1 MIAPVLGTVALGVS
15 PVKAQA
21 GSTTGAV
28 ACLVPDSIGSQLAR
42 IARRVGGNA
51 GVSAMHLETGA
62 RVSFNGD
69 RPFPMASVSKLPMA
83 MEFLRRVDA
92 GQIDLDERLVVPTT
106 DFRPGNSP
114 LASWSGGRAVRV
126 KVDSLFWLMIGRSD
140 NTATDVLLRMAGGP
154 EAADRAVRDLG
165 VEGVRVDRSE
175 ARTFADLVGIPE
187 SVPESELYRYSYFRK
202 RDALPQAYRDAAR
215 ERYGQDP
222 RDTATPDGMASLLAH
237 IYFGAGLSEPSR
249 ARLLDVMTRTRTG
262 PRRLKRF
269 LPSGTPVAHK
279 TGTMGGAI
287 NDVGIVTLPDGR
299 GHLVVAAFVNTL
311 YGRTWE
317 RERAIAEMSKLL
329 FDYFTEDAPTSI
341 TGRMAATCSTGAGP
355 AGAGR

>member
-1 MIAPVLGTVALGVS
+1 
-15 PVKAQA
+15 
-21 GSTTGAV
+21 
-28 ACLVPDSIGSQLAR
+28 
-42 IARRVGGNA
+42 
-51 GVSAMHLETGA
+51 
-62 RVSFNGD
+62 
-69 RPFPMASVSKLPMA
+69 
-83 MEFLRRVDA
+83 
-92 GQIDLDERLVVPTT
+92 
-106 DFRPGNSP
+106 
-114 LASWSGGRAVRV
+114 
-126 KVDSLFWLMIGRSD
+126 
-140 NTATDVLLRMAGGP
+140 MAGGP
-154 EAADRAVRDLG
+154 EAAERAVRDLG